1 MSDENELASPSPDDS
16 AGAPAEPA
24 LSEDRGDAPASR
36 QPVLTALEARIL
48 GVLVEKQLTVPDTYP
63 LSLNALKA
71 GCNQKNNRDPVLSV
85 GESELAAALDEL
97 RARSLVIESSGSR
110 TLRYEQNLRRV
121 LDVAGAAVP
130 LLATLMLR
138 GPQTAAELRLNT
150 ERMQRFAD
158 ASSVEGFL
166 GELAAHPRG
175 ALVVELPRRPGE
187 RERRWMHRLVPDD
200 PRLAG
205 ASPGDETAAEAWA
218 GIEPGAGTGFRAGA
232 GTAAGTGAGT
242 TAVAGSAPGP
252 DAGRVEHLEG
262 RIAALEARLDDLQ
275 KTVDALLEHIERPK
289 QRWG

>member
-1 MSDENELASPSPDDS
+1 MTDDAIAPPSDQPSP
-16 AGAPAEPA
+16 A
-24 LSEDRGDAPASR
+24 L
-36 QPVLTALEARIL
+36 VLTPLEARIL

-85 GESELAAALDEL
+85 GEPEIAAALDEL
-97 RARSLVIESSGSR
+97 RGRSLVIESSGSR

-121 LDVAGAAVP
+121 LDLPGAAVP
-130 LLATLMLR
+130 LLAVLMLR

-166 GELAAHPRG
+166 HELAEHAGG

-200 PRLAG
+200 ARLATAG
-205 ASPGDETAAEAWA
+205 GPDEAASATAL
-218 GIEPGAGTGFRAGA
+218 GSSRR
-232 GTAAGTGAGT
+232 
-242 TAVAGSAPGP
+242 SAP
-252 DAGRVEHLEG
+252 AGDTGISAADNDRLASLEA
-262 RIAALEARLDDLQ
+262 RTAALEAQIASLQ
-275 KTVDALLEHIERPK
+275 QALNELLAHVERPQ